1 MTTWGCRTA
10 RKNGYH
16 HGEFTSTSL
25 DVEPRKKGY
34 HLQLELHPQLYVL
47 YSFCLQVLTIR
58 VWLSWILTVGLFE
71 KAGMLHLFGILGYC
85 SLVRDTCV
93 FLWWFSW
100 GEKQLSQLHP
110 LFWIV
115 FRVVE
120 SIPILVA
127 FYVCLRLWIL
137 TKPCERGDVHL
148 FTKCLERKARAPAFW
163 HILPMCCLKNW

>member
-1 MTTWGCRTA
+1 MQDCSFY
-10 RKNGYH
+10 GYNN
-16 HGEFTSTSL
+16 GEFTSISW
-25 DVEPRKKGY
+25 DVEPRKIRGIY
-34 HLQLELHPQLYVL
+34 NHLQLELHPKLYVL

-58 VWLSWILTVGLFE
+58 VWLSWILTAGLFE

-120 SIPILVA
+120 AHP
-127 FYVCLRLWIL
+127 
-137 TKPCERGDVHL
+137 EREGQRPRRDPRRTL
-148 FTKCLERKARAPAFW
+148 SPPGSTTAQSMCSRAWTSWVQRRA
-163 HILPMCCLKNW
+163 LDSGV